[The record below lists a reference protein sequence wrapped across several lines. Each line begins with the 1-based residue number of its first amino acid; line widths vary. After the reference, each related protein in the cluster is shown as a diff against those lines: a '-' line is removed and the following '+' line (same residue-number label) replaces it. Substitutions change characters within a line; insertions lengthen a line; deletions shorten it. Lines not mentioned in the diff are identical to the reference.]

1 VGDEVCGL
9 RAAFLADTVIYYA
22 TNVIFMAGKGEH
34 MMVRTVRLGCENMPK
49 TNRRKDMPKTDM
61 AVNQM
66 LSDAIN
72 KIDKVLDG
80 AYVDTHAKYANGK
93 ASSVAVVGLTTSQMN
108 NMKTMLKAN
117 IDYMDD
123 VKQTATV
130 DNRIAKAKRV
140 IGRIDDYMAGRVT
153 DTNRENAIM
162 TKTMIAKAKAD
173 RKAKQTKVAEY
184 KAQLEKAGLSID
196 DLMDL

>member
-1 VGDEVCGL
+1 
-9 RAAFLADTVIYYA
+9 
-22 TNVIFMAGKGEH
+22 MAGKGEH
-34 MMVRTVRLGCENMPK
+34 MMVQTTRLGCENMPK
-49 TNRRKDMPKTDM
+49 TNRRKDMETTGK

-66 LSDAIN
+66 LSDNIN

-108 NMKTMLKAN
+108 NMKTMLTAN

-123 VKQTATV
+123 VKPSASV

-140 IGRIDDYMAGRVT
+140 IGRIDDYMAGRIT

-173 RKAKQTKVAEY
+173 RKAKVAKVEQL
-184 KAQLEKAGLSID
+184 KALMEKDGISLD
-196 DLMDL
+196 DLNLL